1 MTEIIK
7 KNTFLELIRSTHND
21 LELILGELTRQSMEE
36 GARSDEWRIKDIVY
50 HVAWYEAEMITVLE
64 KRALQG
70 SDWWDLPLDQRN
82 ELIYLAHKNELLQSV
97 IDYENSTFEKLMNL
111 LETASEEDLNDPTAF
126 AGMPSNW
133 QPWSVLASNTY
144 EHYPEHIRQI
154 KDHLEVKSF

>member
-82 ELIYLAHKNELLQSV
+82 EWIYLAHKNELLQSV

-111 LETASEEDLNDPTAF
+111 LVMALEEDLNDPAAF
-126 AGMPSNW
+126 AGMPSEW
-133 QPWSVLASNTY
+133 QPWSVIASNTY